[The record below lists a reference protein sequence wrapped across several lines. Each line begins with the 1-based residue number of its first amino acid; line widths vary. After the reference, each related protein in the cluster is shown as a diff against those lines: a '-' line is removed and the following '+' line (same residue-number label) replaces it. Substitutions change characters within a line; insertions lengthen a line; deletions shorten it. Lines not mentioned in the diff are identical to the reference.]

1 MAGRD
6 TPLDA
11 DARVIDCP
19 DKQAAISWP
28 LPVDAK
34 LDRLLEAARDAGERT
49 SRREI
54 LAALV
59 AGAEF
64 TGDQLGEALR
74 AYRRSHVRDLLDVPK
89 GGTVIPIRRHAPG
102 PRTS

>member
-11 DARVIDCP
+11 DARVLDCP
-19 DKQAAISWP
+19 EKQAAISWP

-34 LDRLLEAARDAGERT
+34 LDRFLADARDAGERT
-49 SRREI
+49 SRREL

-59 AGAEF
+59 AVSQM
-64 TGDQLGEALR
+64 TGDELGNALR
-74 AYRRSHVRDLLDVPK
+74 AYRRSRVRDLLAVEREDNVVPIK
-89 GGTVIPIRRHAPG
+89 RHAPG
-102 PRTS
+102 PRRR